1 MKSEPANAKLVTFGT
16 ERESDEMVIP
26 VCSSRIT
33 GVQAL
38 SDNSG
43 FVVSTEDGLLFTYY
57 LKNVTAFKLI
67 QAKTAHNHGSDQ
79 KKQF

>member
-1 MKSEPANAKLVTFGT
+1 MIVKNISGILEAMKSDPADAKLITFGT
-16 ERESDEMVIP
+16 ERESDETVIP

-43 FVVSTEDGLLFTYY
+43 FVVSTEDGLLFTYS
-57 LKNVTAFKLI
+57 LKNITPFKLI
-67 QAKTAHNHGSDQ
+67 
-79 KKQF
+79 